1 MCHAVFVHI
10 GHCRTVEGVAV
21 EDGTIA
27 AVEVIAGKG
36 TADVGEVDAN
46 LVGASGLKADLRQGK
61 LSPFQDLKMCH
72 GRFAVRGDAA
82 FDEGTCRPADGGG
95 DGAVVGGI
103 AADKGKVG
111 LLQLEVCRGDGVFGN
126 GTESRRVAVKP
137 MDGTEGQCRKACG
150 EGIAES
156 VAPVVKTRVDGHAGR
171 LVKEQQ
177 VVILKQQ
184 GDAEVGVGLNVRDI
198 GYMQGDAVARMH
210 GIDAPD
216 GLSVAEHAVRDV
228 FETAQLAAGQ
238 TAVMAKKR
246 LEAAAFFP
254 LDAELQCGHGVPPP
268 ATPACEAAGAA
279 HNW

>member
-1 MCHAVFVHI
+1 MCHAVSVHI
-10 GHCRTVEGVAV
+10 GHCCTVEGVAV
-21 EDGTIA
+21 ENGTIA
-27 AVEVIAGKG
+27 AVEVITGKR

-61 LSPFQDLKMCH
+61 LSPFQHLKMCH
-72 GRFAVRGDAA
+72 SRFAVRRDAA

-95 DGAVVGGI
+95 DGAMIGRI
-103 AADKGKVG
+103 AADKGEIG
-111 LLQLEVCRGDGVFGN
+111 LLQLEVCCGDGMFGN
-126 GTESRRVAVKP
+126 GTESGRIAVKP

-150 EGIAES
+150 EGIAEG
-156 VAPVVKTRVDGHAGR
+156 VEPVVEARMDGHAGR

-177 VVILKQQ
+177 VIILKQQ
-184 GDAEVGVGLNVRDI
+184 GDVEVGIGLDVGDI

-210 GIDAPD
+210 GVDAPD

-246 LEAAAFFP
+246 LEAAVFFP